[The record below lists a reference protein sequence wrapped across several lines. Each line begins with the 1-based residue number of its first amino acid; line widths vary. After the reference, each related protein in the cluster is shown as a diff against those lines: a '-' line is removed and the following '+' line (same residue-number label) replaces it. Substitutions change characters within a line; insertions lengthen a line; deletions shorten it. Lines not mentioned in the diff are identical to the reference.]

1 MSCFWK
7 MRRQLSFEG
16 TEVSLDHGG
25 RHGEESYLNQA
36 GVSIVFW
43 YLTLGV
49 NMCRSSTLG
58 MIEYVVSM

>member
-1 MSCFWK
+1 MSGMSCFWK

-16 TEVSLDHGG
+16 TRVSLDHGG

-43 YLTLGV
+43 YLILGV
-49 NMCRSSTLG
+49 SMRRNSGLG
-58 MIEYVVSM
+58 MI